1 MQVKTINFLAQQEFK
16 YDACALRGLYLF
28 VVRVLDGSPL
38 ADDVAVPRSF
48 FVRNQTITLRNEM
61 YLSEKNIQYA
71 DLFMA
76 FIKCPFDKADD
87 DCPFEQYW
95 KVSDIEKQ
103 LNTMQDLPDNE
114 LDELQKHHRICL
126 LNKVRRIREGE

>member
-1 MQVKTINFLAQQEFK
+1 
-16 YDACALRGLYLF
+16 
-28 VVRVLDGSPL
+28 
-38 ADDVAVPRSF
+38 
-48 FVRNQTITLRNEM
+48 M

-95 KVSDIEKQ
+95 KFSNIEKQ
-103 LNTMQDLPDNE
+103 LNTMQDLPANE
-114 LDELQKHHRICL
+114 LDQLQKHHRICL

>member
-1 MQVKTINFLAQQEFK
+1 MQVKTINFFVQQEYK
-16 YDACALRGLYLF
+16 YYAHALRGLYLF

-48 FVRNQTITLRNEM
+48 FVRNQTITIKNEM

-76 FIKCPFDKADD
+76 FIQCPFDKADD

-95 KVSDIEKQ
+95 KVSNIEEQ
-103 LNTMQDLPDNE
+103 LNTMQELPANE